1 MKLTK
6 YIFAVVLLTLSLA
19 GCVENDPLYENF
31 PGDKVAFSYNVDG
44 DYKIDYLVGSTIQFN
59 NISEAK
65 GSCTWDFGDG
75 SGIASDQNP
84 KHIFQVAGTYEVTLS
99 VEGEGTIK
107 KKIFISDIFPTIK
120 IDPIQGGLCE
130 VNTVPVHFSVSLPN
144 PQNLPVDFTWVLPEG
159 TIDVNGNAITEYH
172 GADPGQLKFKNV
184 GSQKIVLKT
193 TLGGRS
199 LEEGVVNVQVGYFLP
214 AKTIYYAAKGGNL
227 MAMKLI
233 PNLPAGIKNN
243 PFDLGIKSGQHPMNI
258 LFSDS
263 CLYVLDAGKQ
273 FTYINDADGV
283 LGDGSVSV
291 VAYDGSK
298 SETLLTNNK
307 EAFNDPF
314 YGFIEGNDFYFSDRN
329 TGITK
334 VPKSSRNMAMDR
346 TDSRFS
352 YFVQNDRLQYYNV
365 GYAYGAMNACMT
377 KLKDG
382 TWWWAKT
389 YNGVGIYRFKDS
401 HISASPI
408 AFGVADKPYPVL
420 ASGLFIKS
428 FVVDEARGMVYYA
441 VRDKGFYKATLA
453 DFQDPAKIT
462 SANPGTLVQA
472 LISNSEGNTGEY
484 IDVCQMALDP
494 DDGSV
499 YFGFRKDASSTV
511 ASGLKRYNP
520 ATNKIESIIDN
531 VEIYGLAIN
540 HAKAK
545 LF

>member
-6 YIFAVVLLTLSLA
+6 YIFAILLLTLSLA
-19 GCVENDPLYENF
+19 GCVSNDPLYEDF

-59 NISEAK
+59 NISEAV

-75 SGIASDQNP
+75 SGSVTEANP
-84 KHIFQVAGTYEVTLS
+84 KHVFQVAGTYDVTLS
-99 VEGEGTIK
+99 VEGEGSVTK
-107 KKIFISDIFPTIK
+107 KVFISDIFPTIT
-120 IDPIQGGLCE
+120 IDPIEGGLCE
-130 VNTVPVHFSVSLPN
+130 VNNVPVHFSVFLPN
-144 PQNLPVDFTWVLPEG
+144 PQNLSVDFTWVLPEG
-159 TIDVNGNAITEYH
+159 TIDANGNVITEYH
-172 GADPGQLKFKNV
+172 GSDPGQLKFKNV

-199 LEEGVVNVQVGYFLP
+199 LEEGVVNVQVGYNAP
-214 AKTIYYAAKGGNL
+214 AKTIYYAVKGGNL

-233 PNLPAGIKNN
+233 PNMPAGMKNN
-243 PFDLGIKSGQHPMNI
+243 SFDLGIKSGQHPMN
-258 LFSDS
+258 LFFSDS

-283 LGDGSVSV
+283 LGDGSISV

-314 YGFIEGNDFYFSDRN
+314 YGFIDGNDLYFSDRN

-334 VPKSSRNMAMDR
+334 VTKTSRNMAMDR

-352 YFVQNDRLQYYNV
+352 YFVQNDRLKYYNV

-377 KLKDG
+377 KVGD
-382 TWWWAKT
+382 TWWWSKT

-401 HISASPI
+401 DISATAI
-408 AFGVADKPYPVL
+408 TAGEVNKPYSVL

-428 FVVDEARGMVYYA
+428 FVIDETRGMIYYA

-453 DFQDPAKIT
+453 DFQDPTKIT
-462 SANPGTLVQA
+462 SANPGTLIQSMV
-472 LISNSEGNTGEY
+472 SDSEGSTGEY
-484 IDVCQMALDP
+484 IDICQMVLDS

-499 YFGFRKDASSTV
+499 YFGYRKDASSSV
-511 ASGLKRYNP
+511 ISGLKRYNP
-520 ATNKIESIIDN
+520 TTNKIESILDN
-531 VEIYGLAIN
+531 VEIYGVAIN
-540 HAKAK
+540 HTKAK